1 MVTTEDRLSEIVDEC
16 QDVMAHA
23 WMVRTFVK
31 HSEEV
36 EDFPELMGVVRAV
49 FDTSRAL
56 ETRLQDPAGNIKMLG
71 KKIGRMRRATEQ
83 FRGDAPL
90 ASTHT
95 NFVQAVRSI
104 DLCVTRLEQLLVAGR
119 DIQSA

>member
-1 MVTTEDRLSEIVDEC
+1 MVTSEDRISAIVDEC

-36 EDFPELMGVVRAV
+36 EDFPELMGMVRAV

-56 ETRLQDPAGNIKMLG
+56 ETRLHDPRGYLKMLG
-71 KKIGRMRRATEQ
+71 KKVGRMRRATEQ
-83 FRGDAPL
+83 FRRDAPL

-104 DLCVTRLEQLLVAGR
+104 DLCVTRLEELLAEGR
-119 DIQSA
+119 EIGSA